1 MQLSIQNIGK
11 IKHAEIEITGIT
23 VIAGENNTGKSTI
36 GKSLYS
42 MFAGFYNVEQKIFKE
57 RLVSIKRHLRTLD
70 DVATLNILFYGPDIE
85 EVAKSILE
93 SADLYKRNIEELNN
107 KLLDFLDEQDF
118 TEESL
123 EFVKHVASRI
133 QESLNVSDQDILK
146 LVLQRALNYEFN
158 KQICN
163 AFSSVKGEIELQI
176 RAQKLQLELED
187 DAVTSYQNSDIK
199 IQSEIIYLDDPFVI
213 DNVSPVWLRMNSNDH
228 RSQLI
233 RKLSNAFFV
242 KEKENNIVDEIVVN
256 QKLNNIYE
264 KLNSA
269 CAGEIVSDKLYDL
282 GYKDRV
288 HEKTLDAKNLSTGL
302 KSFALLKVLLQKGLI
317 KRNGTIILDEPEVH
331 LHPKWQILFAE
342 VIVLLH
348 KEFGLHI
355 LLNTHSPYFVDAI
368 ETYSEKYGISNQ
380 CKYYLLEDNEGDSRV
395 VDVSE
400 NRQPIYSKL
409 AAPFQILETEKYSGD
424 V

>member
-23 VIAGENNTGKSTI
+23 VIAGENDTGKSTV

-42 MFAGFYNVEQKIFKE
+42 MFAGFYNVEQKIFNE
-57 RLVSIKRHLRTLD
+57 RLVSIRRHLRALD
-70 DVATLNILFYGPDIE
+70 DVTTLDIFFYGPDIE

-93 SADLYKRNIEELNN
+93 SADLYKRNIDELNN
-107 KLLDFLDEQDF
+107 ELLGFLEEQEF
-118 TEESL
+118 TEETL

-163 AFSSVKGEIELQI
+163 AFSNVKGEIELQI
-176 RAQKLQLELED
+176 RGQKLQLELED
-187 DAVTSYQNSDIK
+187 DAVTSYQNRDIK

-213 DNVSPVWLRMNSNDH
+213 DDVAPFHLRTNNNNH
-228 RSQLI
+228 RAQLI
-233 RKLSNAFFV
+233 RKLSNEFFV
-242 KEKENNIVDEIVVN
+242 KSKENNIVDEIVVN

-380 CKYYLLEDNEGDSRV
+380 CRYYLLEDNEGDSRV